1 MLKDLAQASLELRAS
16 GSKSSMTIAALPT
29 LSVYWL
35 MPIITDFMHA
45 NPDHLVN
52 VNTCL
57 SPFNFRDNKFDCA
70 IHFGQKDWQGAA
82 YLHLFADRVIPVM
95 APILRASPFEAARD
109 LLELPLLHL
118 ESRAGAWENWF
129 ASHGIKVDRLRGMLF
144 DQFSSLA
151 EAAALGNGVALL
163 PDFVADELIKDG
175 RVIPAIDE
183 YQASN
188 QAYYLVWP
196 ADKPPSKTLD
206 LFITHIS
213 QVIG

>member
-1 MLKDLAQASLELRAS
+1 
-16 GSKSSMTIAALPT
+16 
-29 LSVYWL
+29 
-35 MPIITDFMHA
+35 
-45 NPDHLVN
+45 
-52 VNTCL
+52 
-57 SPFNFRDNKFDCA
+57 
-70 IHFGQKDWQGAA
+70 
-82 YLHLFADRVIPVM
+82 
-95 APILRASPFEAARD
+95 
-109 LLELPLLHL
+109 
-118 ESRAGAWENWF
+118 
-129 ASHGIKVDRLRGMLF
+129 MLF

-196 ADKPPSKTLD
+196 ADKPSSKTLD